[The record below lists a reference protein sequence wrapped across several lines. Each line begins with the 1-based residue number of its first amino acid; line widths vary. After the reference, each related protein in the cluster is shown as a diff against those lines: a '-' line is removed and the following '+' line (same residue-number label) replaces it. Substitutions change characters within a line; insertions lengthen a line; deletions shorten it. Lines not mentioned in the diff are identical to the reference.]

1 MSSSSARNKAYDN
14 LQNLLN
20 AEAYL
25 ESIPL
30 SVPLTYANRN
40 YNVDE
45 RNKRGIYYYVGTPG
59 GNGASSLGSG
69 SGYNDEGINLNKY
82 RRFNDMRWVSKAT
95 RRMSDILH
103 T

>member
-1 MSSSSARNKAYDN
+1 VSSSSARNKAYDN

-40 YNVDE
+40 YNLDE
-45 RNKRGIYYYVGTPG
+45 RNKRGIYYNVATPG

-82 RRFNDMRWVSKAT
+82 RRFNDMR
-95 RRMSDILH
+95 
-103 T
+103 